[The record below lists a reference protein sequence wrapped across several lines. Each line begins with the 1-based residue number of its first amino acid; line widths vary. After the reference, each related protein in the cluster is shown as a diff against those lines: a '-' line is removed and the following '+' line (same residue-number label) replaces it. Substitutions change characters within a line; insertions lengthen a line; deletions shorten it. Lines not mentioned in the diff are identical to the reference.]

1 VDEWDRAHFDGHT
14 TTVAVEHDDLG
25 IGDRLVGDD
34 LPCERLARAASLL
47 WDNDRA
53 ELAAENVADEA
64 LAGRIHPADHAMC
77 VDDVARDV
85 DALERV
91 LDPHRFQH

>member
-47 WDNDRA
+47 GDTT
-53 ELAAENVADEA
+53 ELNWRPRTSPTRRSP
-64 LAGRIHPADHAMC
+64 AGFTQRITPCASMT
-77 VDDVARDV
+77 
-85 DALERV
+85 
-91 LDPHRFQH
+91 